1 MAGLGL
7 ADWVA
12 TLPEGLD
19 TRVGTRTLSAGE
31 RQLVA
36 IARAALADP
45 AVLVLDEA
53 TPGVDHDTAG
63 RIEEALSAA
72 AADRL
77 LIVIAHRADTIAR
90 GRRLLT
96 MPSGS
101 ITDVPAPR
109 KGLDLNRT

>member
-1 MAGLGL
+1 M
-7 ADWVA
+7 
-12 TLPEGLD
+12 
-19 TRVGTRTLSAGE
+19 
-31 RQLVA
+31 
-36 IARAALADP
+36 
-45 AVLVLDEA
+45 
-53 TPGVDHDTAG
+53 DHDTAG